1 MPLHT
6 QVYSEEHT
14 SGAAPLP
21 RRMTLFRCAGRDE
34 AVGGKQQRARG
45 AEPEPRRRRQR
56 LADEGRERGPAQRDE
71 EEQRGEVEQREGV
84 GR

>member
-1 MPLHT
+1 MEPTELQRATPGGAPANVASCPIRT
-6 QVYSEEHT
+6 QVRSLFRRRT

-45 AEPEPRRRRQR
+45 AEPEP
-56 LADEGRERGPAQRDE
+56 LFAKVEGR
-71 EEQRGEVEQREGV
+71 
-84 GR
+84 